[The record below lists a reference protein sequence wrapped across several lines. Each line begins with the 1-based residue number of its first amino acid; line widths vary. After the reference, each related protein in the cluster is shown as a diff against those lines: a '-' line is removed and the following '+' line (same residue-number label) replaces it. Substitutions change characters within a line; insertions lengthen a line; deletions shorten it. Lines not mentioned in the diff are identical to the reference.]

1 MEPPIC
7 KKVVLLN
14 GAKKEKKK
22 ESESVLL
29 EQPLFSIHTV
39 QSGQVTAK

>member
-1 MEPPIC
+1 MQ
-7 KKVVLLN
+7 KVVLLN
-14 GAKKEKKK
+14 GARKKK
-22 ESESVLL
+22 AESVLL

>member
-1 MEPPIC
+1 MVQ
-7 KKVVLLN
+7 K
-14 GAKKEKKK
+14 KKK

-39 QSGQVTAK
+39 QSGQVTAKWSTGCVLPPAWAQD

>member
-14 GAKKEKKK
+14 GAKK